1 MEKKTVVIFGA
12 GQIGRGFIGDI
23 CSGSGYQIT
32 FVDVDENLVRTLN
45 EKKEYPLWL
54 LGEAKTERRI
64 TGFYALSFSET
75 EKIAEAISG
84 TDLAFTAV
92 GVNNLRSLAPLIA
105 AGIKKKSAEKPD
117 SHLNIV
123 ICENLLGSA
132 KILKESV
139 EKHLEG
145 HSLPFLNEKTGFI
158 ETVVSRMV
166 SPLPESLRREQP
178 LLVTVEPYNVLPV
191 DKKKFKG
198 EIPPVKGFYPV
209 ENLFPYEELKLFMH
223 NLLHACLAYTGYLKG
238 YEYIWETLEDRD
250 IKEVLNGVINEAK
263 SALMKKHHFE
273 TAEIESYISD
283 LIKRFGNKLLGD
295 TVYRVGRDPLR
306 KIGANDRIAG
316 AIKLCLSNNIFPEN
330 ICFVM
335 TCCLCYNYADDLK
348 AVEMQEILRGKGVIF
363 VLREISGI
371 KEEDVLNKITE
382 DYNGIQNESGG
393 LKKTGG
399 TFRRRNSDTL
409 SG

>member
-1 MEKKTVVIFGA
+1 MGQNRQRRKSRVEKKTVVIFGA

-23 CSGSGYQIT
+23 CSGSGYSLI
-32 FVDVDENLVRTLN
+32 FVDVDENMVRTLN
-45 EKKEYPLWL
+45 EKKEYPLWF
-54 LGEAKTERRI
+54 LGDVKSERKI
-64 TGFYALSFSET
+64 TGFSALSFSET

-84 TDLAFTAV
+84 TELAFTAV

-105 AGIKKKSAEKPD
+105 AGIKKKSAEKPE

-145 HSLPFLNEKTGFI
+145 HPLSFLNEKTGFI

-166 SPLPESLRREQP
+166 SPLPESLRKEQP

-191 DKKKFKG
+191 DKKKFRM
-198 EIPPVKGFYPV
+198 EIPAVKGFYPV

-238 YEYIWETLEDRD
+238 YQYIWETLEDGD
-250 IKEVLNGVINEAK
+250 IKKVLDGVMNEAK
-263 SALMKKHHFE
+263 SALMKKHRFD
-273 TAEIESYISD
+273 TAEIENYITD

-316 AIKLCLSNNIFPEN
+316 AIKLCLSHDIFPEN

-335 TCCLCYNYADDLK
+335 ACCLCYNYPYDLK
-348 AVEMQEILRGKGVIF
+348 AVEMQEILRGKGVLF
-363 VLREISGI
+363 VLKEISGI
-371 KEEDVLNKITE
+371 SEEKVLNRITE
-382 DYNGIQNESGG
+382 DYNGIHDESGG
-393 LKKTGG
+393 FEKT
-399 TFRRRNSDTL
+399 
-409 SG
+409 